1 VDDEEELVVE
11 LGSSLEVLETTVG
24 LATDVD
30 VVWSSVLDEGSVLD
44 EDSVLVVGATYSEV
58 KLVNVVR
65 ATYSEAELVAVED
78 GLKEMVGIVYSFVVL
93 VVVDALDDKATLA
106 LLITTPV
113 SAETLLSEKVSV
125 KVPSTL
131 TVNKIVVN
139 TTSVTLALWECED

>member
-1 VDDEEELVVE
+1 MDDEEELVVE

-58 KLVNVVR
+58 V
-65 ATYSEAELVAVED
+65 LVAVED

-125 KVPSTL
+125 
-131 TVNKIVVN
+131 
-139 TTSVTLALWECED
+139 

>member
-1 VDDEEELVVE
+1 MDDEELVVE

-44 EDSVLVVGATYSEV
+44 EDSVLVVGAAYSEVELVNVVGATYSEV
-58 KLVNVVR
+58 V
-65 ATYSEAELVAVED
+65 LVAVED
-78 GLKEMVGIVYSFVVL
+78 GLKEMVEIVYSFVVL